1 MLGPNLTYTILLE
14 LTLVITLKNDLIR
27 KYNYIFRDKVK
38 SASTVLIEIES
49 IWSLIDCHALGI
61 VMWCE
66 FSEGASDW
74 SRHNLG
80 CSQYVNQC
88 FVSDASINLRWEASY
103 IYSPYLHPFPQLVDR
118 GARETYWPIRW
129 RLRTTHMGNSNH
141 RILRLWSEWPLS
153 DSS

>member
-61 VMWCE
+61 VM
-66 FSEGASDW
+66 
-74 SRHNLG
+74 
-80 CSQYVNQC
+80 
-88 FVSDASINLRWEASY
+88 
-103 IYSPYLHPFPQLVDR
+103 
-118 GARETYWPIRW
+118 
-129 RLRTTHMGNSNH
+129 
-141 RILRLWSEWPLS
+141 
-153 DSS
+153 